1 MQQSVKTCKEMLL
14 QRGYSTFDET
24 NATEQIDGPNT
35 IISFKAK
42 KNDSIICVY
51 SHNISKLNKKDLT
64 KYLASMQAENCNH
77 SIIIYVDSIT
87 TTMVKAL
94 GAAIGITVELFKTKE
109 LSFNVTKHRL
119 QPKSFYCL
127 NEKETEDFKQ
137 EFGLKIP
144 IMKTN
149 DIICR
154 FFNFPRGS
162 IIEIEK
168 QNGFVEYRIVK

>member
-1 MQQSVKTCKEMLL
+1 MQQSVEICKEMLI
-14 QRGYSTFDET
+14 QRGYTIKFQET
-24 NATEQIDGPNT
+24 QIPEQISN
-35 IISFKAK
+35 IISFKAEK
-42 KNDSIICVY
+42 ENFPLICVY
-51 SHNISKLNKKDLT
+51 SHNFSKLNKKDLT
-64 KYLASMQAENCNH
+64 KYLSSMQVENCTH

-94 GAAIGITVELFKTKE
+94 GSAIGITVELFKMRE

-127 NEKETEDFKQ
+127 NSKETEAFKN
-137 EFGLKIP
+137 EYGLKIP
-144 IMKTN
+144 IIKSN

-154 FFNFPRGS
+154 FFNFPRSS